1 MRNNMGKVLQKY
13 IAESGYC
20 SRRKAEEWIKEGEVF
35 VNGEV
40 AEPGTKVDE
49 KDEVKIFGEVIGL
62 AEEKIYIKMNKPVG
76 YVCTTRQFK
85 GEKNIFDLIGKKE
98 RLFVAGRLDKDSR
111 GLILPTNDG
120 DLAQKITHPSFSH
133 EKKYRIKLC
142 SSVLNPEIIAN
153 RLKSGID
160 IGDGDGIVKAKG
172 AKALSAWE
180 FEMTLGE
187 GKKRQIRR
195 MFMAFGLK
203 VKDLIRVSVS
213 TLELGDLPEGQWR
226 PLKKKE
232 IEEIKK

>member
-1 MRNNMGKVLQKY
+1 MKVVLQKF

-20 SRRKAEEWIKEGEVF
+20 SRRRAEELIKQGDVF

-40 AEPGTKVDE
+40 AEPGMKADD
-49 KDEVKIFGEVIGL
+49 KDEIKIFGKIIGL
-62 AEEKIYIKMNKPVG
+62 PEEKIYIKMNKPAG
-76 YVCTTRQFK
+76 YVCTSREFK

-111 GLILPTNDG
+111 GLILLTNDG
-120 DLAQKITHPSFSH
+120 DLAQKITHPSFKH
-133 EKKYRIKLC
+133 EKKYIIKLD

-160 IGDGDGIVKAKG
+160 IGDGDGIVKARE

-203 VKDLIRVSVS
+203 VKDLVRVSVGN
-213 TLELGDLPEGQWR
+213 LELGDLPEGQWR

-232 IEEIKK
+232 IEELIRK

>member
-1 MRNNMGKVLQKY
+1 MKIVLQKF

-49 KDEVKIFGEVIGL
+49 KDEVKIFGEVIGSP
-62 AEEKIYIKMNKPVG
+62 EEKIYIKMNKPVG
-76 YVCTTRQFK
+76 YVCTSRDFK

-111 GLILPTNDG
+111 GLILLTNDG
-120 DLAQKITHPSFSH
+120 DLAQKITHPSFKH
-133 EKKYRIKLC
+133 EKKYIIKLC

-160 IGDGDGIVKAKG
+160 IGDGDGIVRAKEAKG
-172 AKALSAWE
+172 LSGWE

-203 VKDLIRVSVS
+203 VKDLVRVSVGN
-213 TLELGDLPEGQWR
+213 LELGDLPEGQWR

-232 IEEIKK
+232 IEALRK